1 MASDYLSLIRL
12 LKTARGQ
19 MDAIVSMAEDDRS
32 YDDVYTQLISVEK
45 LLAKARYTV
54 LKSQMRECIDDALTH
69 GNVDEQL
76 ENMMRLLDKIER

>member
-1 MASDYLSLIRL
+1 MIRL

-19 MDAIVSMAEDDRS
+19 MDAIVAMAEDERS

-45 LLAKARYTV
+45 LLTKERYTV
-54 LKSQMRECIDDALTH
+54 LKSQMRECIDEALAH

-76 ENMMRLLDKIER
+76 ENMMRLLDKIDR

>member
-1 MASDYLSLIRL
+1 MIRL

-19 MDAIVSMAEDDRS
+19 MDAIVAMAEDERS

-45 LLAKARYTV
+45 LLTKARCTV
-54 LKSQMRECIDDALTH
+54 LKSQMRECIDEALAH

-76 ENMMRLLDKIER
+76 ENMMRLLDKIDR